1 LHRRVRTSIMGSMR
15 WLRLAPA
22 LLALLFG
29 GAPCAAEDAKRIPA
43 DLQPAVDA
51 AVARAGAW
59 LTKQAADDGT
69 FRWSVPLSREW
80 SCWDATSCDQGLTAL
95 AALALVRAGVPR
107 SDSGVTKAIAL
118 LRSALSSDLPAV
130 GGRDARTFTYAA
142 GSLLWMLSE
151 LRPAGFDA
159 AAAQAALALSHGT
172 TPDGLWG
179 YALPRVRVHDGYA
192 DVLPDAPSPAPPDVS
207 NAQFA
212 VLGLLAADRLGVWLG
227 DVAWAKSRDGL
238 RAMSLM
244 DGSFGY
250 RHDAGAPEFFKRGR
264 RLTTA
269 IAAANLFVALRRLG
283 VSRDEALADRTV
295 ARALAWLEKHP
306 FLDRATSRWAGRD
319 VGDMSDRLPYYEMIA
334 IERLGAFTAQDRVG
348 GAEWYRVGATT
359 LLAMQKPDGSWP
371 GGTAEAS
378 FMNAVQN
385 TVLSILFLSRAL
397 DAVPVTSPD
406 FNPGDLLGGKD
417 APEPL
422 FGELVTKGARAHAA
436 ALGDARLA
444 WQRAF
449 VALGERGLGALI
461 VRHSD
466 GPPLFASA
474 IHNLL
479 AALTG
484 AKIDSLER
492 ESRSLAWTKWLFE
505 HRGRLAPSSDGTSFI
520 DAK

>member
-1 LHRRVRTSIMGSMR
+1 MASMR
-15 WLRLAPA
+15 WFQFAPV
-22 LLALLFG
+22 LLALG
-29 GAPCAAEDAKRIPA
+29 VGCAPCAADDEKKVPA

-51 AVARAGAW
+51 AVAKAGAW
-59 LTKQAADDGT
+59 LKTQAAEDGT
-69 FRWSVPLSREW
+69 FRWSVPLSRDW
-80 SCWDATSCDQGLTAL
+80 SCWDAASCDQGLTAL
-95 AALALVRAGVPR
+95 AVLALGRAGVPR
-107 SDSGVTKAIAL
+107 TDPAIARAL
-118 LRSALSSDLPAV
+118 TVLRSGLSSDVPPI

-151 LRPAGFDA
+151 VRPAGFDTA
-159 AAAQAALALSHGT
+159 SAQAALALSHGT

-179 YALPRVRVHDGYA
+179 YVLPRVRVHDGYA
-192 DVLPDAPSPAPPDVS
+192 DVLPDPPSLAPPDVS

-227 DVAWAKSRDGL
+227 DVAWARSRDGL
-238 RAMSLM
+238 RAMALK

-250 RHDAGAPEFFKRGR
+250 RHDADAPEFFKHGR

-283 VSRDEALADRTV
+283 ASRDEALADATV
-295 ARALAWLEKHP
+295 ARALAWLDKHP
-306 FLDRATSRWAGRD
+306 FLDRATTKWSWRD
-319 VGDMSDRLPYYEMIA
+319 VGDLSDRLPYYEMIA
-334 IERLGAFTAQDRVG
+334 VERLGAFTSQERLG

-359 LLAMQKPDGSWP
+359 LLAMQRPDGSWP
-371 GGTAEAS
+371 GGTAEAA

-385 TVLSILFLSRAL
+385 TVLAILFLSRAL

-422 FGELVTKGARAHAA
+422 FGELVARGARAHAA
-436 ALGDARLA
+436 ALGDSRLA

-449 VALGERGLGALI
+449 VSLGERGLGALI
-461 VRHSD
+461 ARHAD
-466 GPPLFASA
+466 GPPSFASA
-474 IHNLL
+474 IHGLL
-479 AALTG
+479 GALTG
-484 AKIDSLER
+484 AKIDGLER

-505 HRGRLAPSSDGTSFI
+505 HRGHLAASADGSVFVE
-520 DAK
+520 AK